1 MLASLRSEEG
11 GDAAL
16 LCIFKLTHEMR
27 IKPAIILKRRVAG
40 LSERVLMRFLID
52 ACRAAKLRGAVNLLV
67 TGNREIRELNWRFK
81 GNRHATDVLS
91 FPAPDLLTGF
101 AGDIAISLDIASRN
115 SRLLKHSVA
124 KEVQVLAL
132 HGILHLAGYDHEH
145 DNDND
150 NGEMALREKALRKRF
165 MLPTA
170 LIERSSVSPRSL
182 KSAKAKMKTRKPRVT
197 I

>member
-1 MLASLRSEEG
+1 MRPSFLIFG
-11 GDAAL
+11 
-16 LCIFKLTHEMR
+16 FKLTHEMR
-27 IKPAIILKRRVAG
+27 IKPAIVLKRPVPG
-40 LSERVLMRFLID
+40 LSEPALMRFLID
-52 ACRAAKLRGAVNLLV
+52 ACRASKLRGAVNLLV

-91 FPAPDLLTGF
+91 FPAPDLLVGF

-115 SRLLKHSVA
+115 ARLLQHSVA
-124 KEVQVLAL
+124 EEVRILAL

-150 NGEMALREKALRKRF
+150 NGEMAVKEQALRKRF
-165 MLPTA
+165 TLPTA
-170 LIERSSVSPRSL
+170 LIERSSVNPRSP
-182 KSAKAKMKTRKPRVT
+182 KSGNAKTRKRRVT